1 MSLEKARTALEEALK
16 SGQDALSDLN
26 IGRTLGLT
34 NDWFGWYKHWE
45 AHDTFFAAI
54 RERRMTFRQGPAD
67 QDTKKDINMT
77 SLAAPTEK
85 SKKHVGYKYEVGL
98 DSVAQRMDPR
108 SFERGGS
115 VDPRGKYEHGLHD
128 LSASLMSPDKPT
140 ISEQVRWKPPKNV
153 SAEVAKSAKFNKW
166 AVIFM
171 PLGQPQDLALFALL
185 NSMAKEARLRQPAF
199 YGRVVEMRRQITRM
213 QARRRRG
220 HRRRLP
226 ERADQ
231 GGDAG
236 EVPLRPFWCAQ
247 VFRRVRPRAGAP
259 AARPR
264 EELPGHHRV
273 AAGAGQ
279 SPTRSSCATG
289 VTKVTGSRSSS
300 NGSTTFRPGCARVRS
315 RRATSRRASSS
326 TTGRAPASADSQ
338 RKPRPARLA
347 GVAEGRRLHAR
358 GGGVDGRAR
367 RLAARSRVSASTEPV
382 SPVP

>member
-1 MSLEKARTALEEALK
+1 VSLEKARTALEEALK

-26 IGRTLGLT
+26 IVRTLGLT

-85 SKKHVGYKYEVGL
+85 SKKHIGYKYEVGL
-98 DSVAQRMDPR
+98 DSVLQRMDPR
-108 SFERGGS
+108 RFERGGS

-199 YGRVVEMRRQITRM
+199 SGRVVEMRRRITRIKL
-213 QARRRRG
+213 G
-220 HRRRLP
+220 DG
-226 ERADQ
+226 ADIGAAFLNVQ
-231 GGDAG
+231 TKEAMPAKFRYGLSGALKSSG
-236 EVPLRPFWCAQ
+236 EFDH
-247 VFRRVRPRAGAP
+247 
-259 AARPR
+259 
-264 EELPGHHRV
+264 EL
-273 AAGAGQ
+273 
-279 SPTRSSCATG
+279 
-289 VTKVTGSRSSS
+289 
-300 NGSTTFRPGCARVRS
+300 
-315 RRATSRRASSS
+315 
-326 TTGRAPASADSQ
+326 
-338 RKPRPARLA
+338 
-347 GVAEGRRLHAR
+347 
-358 GGGVDGRAR
+358 AR
-367 RLAARSRVSASTEPV
+367 RLRDHAKNYQGIIASQLERGQLSNEIVMCYRHHDGDRFPIVVKWEHDLQAWMCQGAQSARYIEKGIVFDDWARTREL
-382 SPVP
+382 